1 MDLTLEI
8 EKSNIGIRISI
19 LGMLC
24 ARHFFGPDL
33 PKMGLGF
40 EIEKTYVGIRI
51 SILEIPCVLIFSLN
65 GQLWTF
71 WCKFGEISNYVIYCG
86 SNNIEGVAEKWVD
99 GWNELDGGG

>member
-8 EKSNIGIRISI
+8 EKSNLGIRISI

-24 ARHFFGPDL
+24 ARYFFGPDL

-40 EIEKTYVGIRI
+40 EIEKTNVGIRI

-65 GQLWTF
+65 GQL
-71 WCKFGEISNYVIYCG
+71 
-86 SNNIEGVAEKWVD
+86 
-99 GWNELDGGG
+99 